1 MITLLLLLLV
11 ISPLILLIR
20 AEYKDGISSVKT
32 EEKKKKTK
40 KNREFHQTRYDSYD
54 SYDTKEKEK
63 KFEKIFNLL
72 IKDFNNSPYEDK
84 FITKNIS
91 DGIYFL
97 YTFNN
102 GYRVSMYNEY
112 LLLSKANGEE
122 LNSFAL
128 DSVQTIQMYRLINEI
143 IDKAVNRNHRTYN
156 EYDYQKKYNEYRQE
170 QTKPKAEPKPE
181 TTGNPK
187 LDKILEK
194 IKLRKEQ
201 LTKMKSNDPE
211 RAALLNEL
219 KTYENVA
226 NKMKSKVK

>member
-1 MITLLLLLLV
+1 MITFLLLLVV
-11 ISPLILLIR
+11 ISPLILIIR

-32 EEKKKKTK
+32 EEKKKTK
-40 KNREFHQTRYDSYD
+40 KNREFYQTRYDSYD

-72 IKDFNNSPYEDK
+72 IKDFNNSPYVDK
-84 FITKNIS
+84 FITKTIS
-91 DGIYFL
+91 DGIYFH

-102 GYRVSMYNEY
+102 GYRISLYNEY
-112 LLLSKANGEE
+112 LLLNKANGEE

-143 IDKAVNRNHRTYN
+143 IDKAVSRNYRT
-156 EYDYQKKYNEYRQE
+156 YNEYRQE
-170 QTKPKAEPKPE
+170 QPKPKAE

-201 LTKMKSNDPE
+201 LAKMKVNDPE

-226 NKMKSKVK
+226 NKMKSK

>member
-20 AEYKDGISSVKT
+20 AEYKDGISSIKT
-32 EEKKKKTK
+32 EEKKKTK
-40 KNREFHQTRYDSYD
+40 SSREFHQNRYDYESYD
-54 SYDTKEKEK
+54 SKEKEK

-72 IKDFNNSPYEDK
+72 IKDFNNSPYKDK

-112 LLLSKANGEE
+112 LVLNKANGEE
-122 LNSFAL
+122 LNSFSL

-170 QTKPKAEPKPE
+170 QPKPKAEP

-201 LTKMKSNDPE
+201 LAKMKSNDPE

-226 NKMKSKVK
+226 NKMKSKAK

>member
-1 MITLLLLLLV
+1 MVSIFLLLVV

-32 EEKKKKTK
+32 EEEKKTK
-40 KNREFHQTRYDSYD
+40 NNRYDSYD
-54 SYDTKEKEK
+54 SYDSKEKEK
-63 KFEKIFNLL
+63 KFEKIFNL
-72 IKDFNNSPYEDK
+72 IVKDFNNSPYVDK
-84 FITKNIS
+84 FITKTIS
-91 DGIYFL
+91 DGIYFH

-102 GYRVSMYNEY
+102 GYRISMYNEY
-112 LLLSKANGEE
+112 LLLNKANGEE
-122 LNSFAL
+122 LNSFSL

-143 IDKAVNRNHRTYN
+143 IDKAVNRNYRTYN

-170 QTKPKAEPKPE
+170 QPKAEPRPE
-181 TTGNPK
+181 TTGNTR

-201 LTKMKSNDPE
+201 LAKMKSTDPE

-226 NKMKSKVK
+226 NKMKSKAK

>member
-1 MITLLLLLLV
+1 VV
-11 ISPLILLIR
+11 ISPLILIIR

-32 EEKKKKTK
+32 EEKKKTK
-40 KNREFHQTRYDSYD
+40 KNREFHQTRYDSHD

-72 IKDFNNSPYEDK
+72 IKDFNNSPYVDK
-84 FITKNIS
+84 FITKTIS
-91 DGIYFL
+91 DGIYFH

-102 GYRVSMYNEY
+102 GYKISLYNEY
-112 LLLSKANGEE
+112 LLLNKANGEE

-156 EYDYQKKYNEYRQE
+156 QYDWFGQE
-170 QTKPKAEPKPE
+170 QPKPKAEPSPE

-201 LTKMKSNDPE
+201 LAKMKVNDPE

-226 NKMKSKVK
+226 NKMKSK

>member
-1 MITLLLLLLV
+1 MITFLLLLLV
-11 ISPLILLIR
+11 ISPLILIIR
-20 AEYKDGISSVKT
+20 AEYKNRISFRKK
-32 EEKKKKTK
+32 EEK
-40 KNREFHQTRYDSYD
+40 KNREFYQND

-72 IKDFNNSPYEDK
+72 IKDFNNSPYVDK
-84 FITKNIS
+84 FITKTIS

-102 GYRVSMYNEY
+102 GYRISIYNEY
-112 LLLSKANGEE
+112 LLLNKANGEE
-122 LNSFAL
+122 INSFSL
-128 DSVQTIQMYRLINEI
+128 DSVQTIQMYKLINEI
-143 IDKAVNRNHRTYN
+143 IDKAVSRNYRT
-156 EYDYQKKYNEYRQE
+156 YNEYRQE
-170 QTKPKAEPKPE
+170 QPKPKTEP

-201 LTKMKSNDPE
+201 LAKMKVNDPE

-226 NKMKSKVK
+226 NKMKSK

>member
-1 MITLLLLLLV
+1 MITFLLLLVV
-11 ISPLILLIR
+11 ISPLILIIR

-32 EEKKKKTK
+32 EEEKKKTK
-40 KNREFHQTRYDSYD
+40 KNREFHQTRYDSHD

-72 IKDFNNSPYEDK
+72 IKDFNNSPYVDK

-91 DGIYFL
+91 DGIYFH

-102 GYRVSMYNEY
+102 GYKISLYNEY
-112 LLLSKANGEE
+112 LLLNKANGEE
-122 LNSFAL
+122 LNSFTL

-143 IDKAVNRNHRTYN
+143 IDKAVNRNYRTYN
-156 EYDYQKKYNEYRQE
+156 KYDYQKKYNEYQQE
-170 QTKPKAEPKPE
+170 QTKTEP

-201 LTKMKSNDPE
+201 LAKMKVNDPE

-226 NKMKSKVK
+226 NKMKSKSK

>member
-20 AEYKDGISSVKT
+20 AEYKDGISSIKT
-32 EEKKKKTK
+32 EEKKKTK
-40 KNREFHQTRYDSYD
+40 NNREFHQNRYDSYD
-54 SYDTKEKEK
+54 SKEKEK

-72 IKDFNNSPYEDK
+72 IKDFNNSPYKDK

-112 LLLSKANGEE
+112 LVLNKANGEE
-122 LNSFAL
+122 LNSFSL

-170 QTKPKAEPKPE
+170 QPKPKAKPE

-201 LTKMKSNDPE
+201 LAKMKSNDPE

>member
-1 MITLLLLLLV
+1 
-11 ISPLILLIR
+11 
-20 AEYKDGISSVKT
+20 
-32 EEKKKKTK
+32 
-40 KNREFHQTRYDSYD
+40 
-54 SYDTKEKEK
+54 
-63 KFEKIFNLL
+63 
-72 IKDFNNSPYEDK
+72 
-84 FITKNIS
+84 
-91 DGIYFL
+91 
-97 YTFNN
+97 
-102 GYRVSMYNEY
+102 MYNEY

>member
-1 MITLLLLLLV
+1 MITFLLLLVV
-11 ISPLILLIR
+11 ISPLILIIR
-20 AEYKDGISSVKT
+20 AEYKDRISSVKT
-32 EEKKKKTK
+32 EEKKKTK
-40 KNREFHQTRYDSYD
+40 KNREFYQTRYDSYD

-72 IKDFNNSPYEDK
+72 IKDFNNSPYVDK

-91 DGIYFL
+91 DGIYFH

-102 GYRVSMYNEY
+102 GYKISLYNEY
-112 LLLSKANGEE
+112 LLLNKANGEE

-143 IDKAVNRNHRTYN
+143 IDKAVSRNHRTYN
-156 EYDYQKKYNEYRQE
+156 QYDWFGQE
-170 QTKPKAEPKPE
+170 QPKPNTEPSPE

-201 LTKMKSNDPE
+201 LAKMKVNDPE

-226 NKMKSKVK
+226 NKMKSKSK

>member
-1 MITLLLLLLV
+1 VV
-11 ISPLILLIR
+11 ISPLILIIR
-20 AEYKDGISSVKT
+20 AEYKDGISSIKT
-32 EEKKKKTK
+32 EEK
-40 KNREFHQTRYDSYD
+40 KNREFHQTRYDSHD

-72 IKDFNNSPYEDK
+72 IKDFNNSPYVDK
-84 FITKNIS
+84 FITKTIS
-91 DGIYFL
+91 DGIYFH

-102 GYRVSMYNEY
+102 GYRISLYNEY
-112 LLLSKANGEE
+112 LLLNKANGEE
-122 LNSFAL
+122 LNSFSL
-128 DSVQTIQMYRLINEI
+128 DSVQVIQMYRLINEI
-143 IDKAVNRNHRTYN
+143 IDKAVNRNYRT
-156 EYDYQKKYNEYRQE
+156 YNEYRQE
-170 QTKPKAEPKPE
+170 QPKPKTEP

-201 LTKMKSNDPE
+201 LAKMKVNDPE

-226 NKMKSKVK
+226 NKMKSK